1 MTENN
6 KTSEEQVTI
15 SKEALLSFLRKIP
28 EDVLKET
35 CKKVERENTEEEK
48 TSKNVNPCN
57 VVLLVAVII
66 LLVLAGC
73 FTPFDHPLPL
83 DYEYSWVVFTLI
95 SMLSLQ
101 YVDFSNRLKNLFRG
115 GKLVRNNSKEKAK
128 KASFLLQW
136 TGLFLIIT
144 IFALAIRI
152 IWLSFS
158 PEKVAALNVFIKGLE
173 GLKGQEAVEIGK
185 VFLFCDRV
193 IIASFILGS
202 LLRIAVFIQSYFGDL
217 IRRWPWKCK

>member
-1 MTENN
+1 MMPTNE
-6 KTSEEQVTI
+6 TPEVVGI
-15 SKEALLSFLRKIP
+15 SKKGLLSFLRKIP
-28 EDVLKET
+28 KDVLEET
-35 CKKVERENTEEEK
+35 CTEVERGNAEEEK
-48 TSKNVNPCN
+48 TSKNADPRN

-73 FTPFDHPLPL
+73 FTPFDRPLPL

-101 YVDFSNRLKNLFRG
+101 YVDFANRLKGLFRDG
-115 GKLVRNNSKEKAK
+115 NLVLSGREKAE

-144 IFALAIRI
+144 ILALAIRI

-158 PEKVAALNVFIKGLE
+158 PEKVGALHVFIE
-173 GLKGQEAVEIGK
+173 GLKGQKAVEGVEILGK

-202 LLRIAVFIQSYFGDL
+202 LLRIAVFIQSYGGDL
-217 IRRWPWKCK
+217 KRRWPWKCK